1 MNTRAKVEVVFRRK
15 VRAVW
20 LEQGMALAAKGADW
34 TAARPELSKEI
45 SADNSGAETIRKVL
59 EHVRRI
65 WFEPPDSCTGLR
77 EAALT
82 MLRTDE
88 TPAVRTIFTWGM
100 TIAAYPF
107 VGSVAEAM
115 GRLLKLQKEA
125 HRTEIQ
131 RRLREQHGD
140 RDFVSRITR
149 YDVSSFLDWGVII
162 EAKKAGVYSSGP
174 KTQPGKPE
182 HFAWLTEAILI
193 SRGKTQVPISE
204 LTNHP
209 VIFPIDFDKF
219 NGPMLQKNPR
229 LHVERQSLNQE
240 VVFLNAVASQ
250 RPRGRSDLTQL

>member
-1 MNTRAKVEVVFRRK
+1 
-15 VRAVW
+15 
-20 LEQGMALAAKGADW
+20 MALAAKGADW

-45 SADNSGAETIRKVL
+45 AADNSGAETIRKVL

-174 KTQPGKPE
+174 KTHPEKPE
-182 HFAWLTEAILI
+182 HFAWLGEAVLI
-193 SRGKTQVPISE
+193 SRNKNQVPLSE
-204 LTNHP
+204 LANHP
-209 VIFPIDFDKF
+209 VMFPIAFDKF
-219 NGPMLQKNPR
+219 NSTMLQTNPR
-229 LHVERQSLNQE
+229 LRIERQSLSQE
-240 VVFLNAVASQ
+240 VVFRKEEAIQ
-250 RPRGRSDLTQL
+250 KP

>member
-1 MNTRAKVEVVFRRK
+1 
-15 VRAVW
+15 
-20 LEQGMALAAKGADW
+20 MALAAKGADW
-34 TAARPELSKEI
+34 TTARPELSKEI
-45 SADNSGAETIRKVL
+45 AADNSGAETIRKVL

-107 VGSVAEAM
+107 VGTVAEAM

-162 EAKKAGVYSSGP
+162 EAKKAGGYLPGP
-174 KTQPGKPE
+174 KTHPEKPE
-182 HFAWLTEAILI
+182 HFAWLSEAVLI
-193 SRGKTQVPISE
+193 SRGRNQVPLSE
-204 LTNHP
+204 LANHP
-209 VIFPIDFDKF
+209 IVFPIAFDKL
-219 NGPMLQKNPR
+219 NSTMLQTNPR
-229 LHVERQSLNQE
+229 LGIERQSLNQE
-240 VVFLNAVASQ
+240 IISWKEPTAS
-250 RPRGRSDLTQL
+250 RRL